1 MKVTETTDNADI
13 NGIGGVAKGRVVE
26 LNLESRTGV
35 KTIVIKATV
44 VDEIMNLQKK
54 HENRFSQLTKESADA
69 LKKKKGFEKVTKEN
83 FQQVPGG
90 KIQMLLGQ
98 NIEQDFYPREIAT
111 FTCGLKISIHQIKFL
126 TKNGIWDSVAFSHL
140 TSQQC
145 TQWMITQEH

>member
-83 FQQVPGG
+83 FQQ
-90 KIQMLLGQ
+90 L
-98 NIEQDFYPREIAT
+98 IALFLAAMSSSSKT
-111 FTCGLKISIHQIKFL
+111 MSLSLSVRPLVRAFVRVLFLVYLFISSIDQ
-126 TKNGIWDSVAFSHL
+126 V
-140 TSQQC
+140 C
-145 TQWMITQEH
+145 

>member
-1 MKVTETTDNADI
+1 MKVTEDTDDAEI

-44 VDEIMNLQKK
+44 VDEIMNLRKK
-54 HENRFSQLTKESADA
+54 HENRFSLLRKENADA

-98 NIEQDFYPREIAT
+98 NIGQDFYPREIAT
-111 FTCGLKISIHQIKFL
+111 FTCSLKISIHQIKFL
-126 TKNGIWDSVAFSHL
+126 TKNGIWDSVAFSQL

-145 TQWMITQEH
+145 TQ

>member
-1 MKVTETTDNADI
+1 MS
-13 NGIGGVAKGRVVE
+13 
-26 LNLESRTGV
+26 LESRTGV

-54 HENRFSQLTKESADA
+54 HENRFSQLTIESADA

-98 NIEQDFYPREIAT
+98 NIGQDFYPREIAT
-111 FTCGLKISIHQIKFL
+111 FTCCLKVSIHQIKLF
-126 TKNGIWDSVAFSHL
+126 N
-140 TSQQC
+140 
-145 TQWMITQEH
+145 

>member
-1 MKVTETTDNADI
+1 MLNSNTHLKVTETTDDAEI

-35 KTIVIKATV
+35 KTMVIKPTV

-54 HENRFSQLTKESADA
+54 KENRFTLLTKDSADA
-69 LKKKKGFEKVTKEN
+69 LKKKKGFERVTKEN

-98 NIEQDFYPREIAT
+98 NIGQDFYPREIAT
-111 FTCGLKISIHQIKFL
+111 FTCDLKVSIHQIKLFN
-126 TKNGIWDSVAFSHL
+126 KNGI
-140 TSQQC
+140 
-145 TQWMITQEH
+145 